1 LQKIKYKVEDFP
13 PVWRHPYRTRNYRG
27 NIMRKMMTKT
37 TLAVAIATVGFSPV
51 HAGPV
56 YATSQSIQD
65 LSPQNELASTAYFK
79 FSLGGKA
86 RPARQRFR
94 TGLSLQMRNVL
105 QAQSTRDYGYSFSG
119 ANINLLDLS
128 MSGQGLSSL
137 QLNGVP
143 LQDTAYRLNAKD
155 GEGKR
160 SGMRTGLM
168 IAGGVIVAIGVAAA
182 AAGGGNDNENNNDHS
197 NGNDTN

>member
-1 LQKIKYKVEDFP
+1 
-13 PVWRHPYRTRNYRG
+13 
-27 NIMRKMMTKT
+27 MRKMMIKT
-37 TLAVAIATVGFSPV
+37 TLAVAIASVGFSPV

-56 YATSQSIQD
+56 YGVNQSIQD

-79 FSLGGKA
+79 LSLGGKST
-86 RPARQRFR
+86 PMRQRFR
-94 TGLSLQMRNVL
+94 TGLALQMRNVL

-119 ANINLLDLS
+119 ADINLLDLS
-128 MSGQGLSSL
+128 MNGQGLSSL

-143 LQDTAYRLNAKD
+143 LQDTAYRLNAKG